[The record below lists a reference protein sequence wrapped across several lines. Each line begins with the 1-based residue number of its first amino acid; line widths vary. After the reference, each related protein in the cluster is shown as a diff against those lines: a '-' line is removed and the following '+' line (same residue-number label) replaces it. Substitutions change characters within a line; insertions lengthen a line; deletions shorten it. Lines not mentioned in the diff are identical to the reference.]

1 MNNQQP
7 ATPLMTVKTTA
18 RRLELSEQRV
28 RQLANE
34 GRLAHMRTDTGVR
47 LFAADDVQRFADSRP
62 RR

>member
-1 MNNQQP
+1 
-7 ATPLMTVKTTA
+7 MTVKTTA
-18 RRLELSEQRV
+18 QRLELSEQRV
-28 RQLANE
+28 RQLADA